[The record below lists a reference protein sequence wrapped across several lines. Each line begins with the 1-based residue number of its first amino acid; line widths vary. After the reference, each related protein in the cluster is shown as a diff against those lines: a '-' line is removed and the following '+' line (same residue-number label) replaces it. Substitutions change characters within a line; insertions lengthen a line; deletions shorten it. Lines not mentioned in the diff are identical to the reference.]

1 MASPMGH
8 QDFVRTTLGS
18 WNSPRSM
25 FLALLHVLQGLSQ
38 WCGLEIVR
46 PRRSYTIHWNQ
57 KVGWIASGFPQQGF
71 WPPASDYNIFFQLK
85 TIFSHIQSF
94 IWLYL
99 NLFDFIWIYLLWDL
113 PVVTKQYI
121 AIHHVTSKCVL
132 NPFIIEAQHLTTQGN
147 MITADSWAAIL
158 PLASAKLL

>member
-1 MASPMGH
+1 MGFSENKKH
-8 QDFVRTTLGS
+8 KNNPESLWLT
-18 WNSPRSM
+18 
-25 FLALLHVLQGLSQ
+25 
-38 WCGLEIVR
+38 CGLNLQNITCFLPIKKMPGDPLVIETKRWVGLLGD
-46 PRRSYTIHWNQ
+46 SHN
-57 KVGWIASGFPQQGF
+57 KVLDHQHHITT
-71 WPPASDYNIFFQLK
+71 YFFQLK
-85 TIFSHIQSF
+85 THFPILSI

-99 NLFDFIWIYLLWDL
+99 NLFDFIWIYLQWDL
-113 PVVTKQYI
+113 PGVIKQYI